1 MSTISTRISEE
12 LEKEL
17 NEFMEEEK
25 LEKSVALRK
34 LISEGLEEWRKSK
47 AVELLKNGD
56 ISFIRA
62 AEMSGMDVW
71 KFAIFIKEKKAN
83 WVKDERIKEDIG
95 AV

>member
-1 MSTISTRISEE
+1 MSTVSTRISKE
-12 LEKEL
+12 LEEEL
-17 NEFMEEEK
+17 NEFMKEEK

-34 LISEGLEEWRKSK
+34 LISEGLDEWRKDK
-47 AVELLKNGD
+47 AVELLKNGE

-71 KFAIFIKEKKAN
+71 EFAVYMKEKKEN